1 MSEETSREVTPNKDS
16 MTAEIQSQ
24 NTPSFVQTFLVAIA
38 CSMLTLLTYILVFQP
53 QQAIKAN
60 QEKLV
65 IQAAHLN
72 AIEEQIKISREELSA
87 EMTRFIDEN
96 YGDISERDE
105 KIEKLLIYFKQQ
117 DARLSNIEEALAQ
130 F

>member
-16 MTAEIQSQ
+16 MTADIQSQ

-38 CSMLTLLTYILVFQP
+38 CSMLTLLTYIVVFQP

-65 IQAAHLN
+65 IQAAHLS
-72 AIEEQIKISREELSA
+72 AIEEQIKISRAELSA
-87 EMTRFIDEN
+87 EMTRFIEEN

>member
-1 MSEETSREVTPNKDS
+1 MSADNSNEVTPNNENATVNNKP
-16 MTAEIQSQ
+16 Q
-24 NTPSFVQTFLVAIA
+24 NNPSFVQTFLVAIT
-38 CSMLTLLTYILVFQP
+38 CSLFTLLIYVMVFQP
-53 QQAIKAN
+53 QQAIEAN

-65 IQAAHLN
+65 IQAAQLN
-72 AIEEQIKISREELSA
+72 AIEEEIKISRAELSA
-87 EMTRFIDEN
+87 EMTRFIEEN

-117 DARLSNIEEALAQ
+117 DARLSNIEQALAS